1 MAWALGLQG
10 VRSEEGTPRPCS
22 TKPTA
27 VPEMT
32 LSTQHLR
39 QLNQAILAVH
49 SAPDVHALATH
60 LLHALRLVVPGD
72 IRVADFSGIAEIR
85 AYTAYDPARSI
96 SAEVN
101 AAVHRHLADNP
112 LYRQRNSQ
120 ATSIS
125 DLLTRQQW
133 QRTSLYREAY
143 ARVDQQDGLALD
155 VDLGHGGM
163 LTLNV
168 TRASRG
174 YTAAERMAL
183 TLLGPHAQAQW
194 RRLWQLQREQA
205 AAQRLLSPTS
215 CADDMLSPREREV
228 LQWVASGCT
237 NAQIAAMLDLRAG
250 TVKRHLENI
259 YRKLGAVD
267 RRDAIARARLH

>member
-1 MAWALGLQG
+1 
-10 VRSEEGTPRPCS
+10 
-22 TKPTA
+22 
-27 VPEMT
+27 MT

-39 QLNQAILAVH
+39 KLNQAILVVH

-174 YTAAERMAL
+174 YTTAERMAL

-205 AAQRLLSPTS
+205 AAQRLLSPAS
-215 CADDMLSPREREV
+215 CAADMLSSREREV
-228 LQWVASGCT
+228 LQWVASGST

>member
-1 MAWALGLQG
+1 
-10 VRSEEGTPRPCS
+10 
-22 TKPTA
+22 
-27 VPEMT
+27 MT
-32 LSTQHLR
+32 LSTQ
-39 QLNQAILAVH
+39 QLGRLSQAILAVH
-49 SAPDVHALATH
+49 GAPDPHALATH

-85 AYTAYDPARSI
+85 SYTAYDPARAI
-96 SAEVN
+96 SADVH

-112 LYRQRNSQ
+112 LYRWRKAR

-125 DLLTRQQW
+125 DLLTRRQW
-133 QRTSLYREAY
+133 QRTALYGEAY
-143 ARVDQQDGLALD
+143 SQVHQQDGLALD
-155 VDLGHGGM
+155 VDLGHGAM

-194 RRLWQLQREQA
+194 RRLCLQQRKSQA
-205 AAQRLLSPTS
+205 ARQALSPGS
-215 CADDMLSPREREV
+215 PAAVVLSPREREV
-228 LQWVASGCT
+228 LQWVANGNT
-237 NAQIAAMLDLRAG
+237 NAEIATMLELSAG

-259 YRKLGAVD
+259 YRKLGAVN
-267 RRDAIARARLH
+267 RQDAVARMHPLDS

>member
-1 MAWALGLQG
+1 MSLSSHQLQ
-10 VRSEEGTPRPCS
+10 
-22 TKPTA
+22 
-27 VPEMT
+27 
-32 LSTQHLR
+32 QF
-39 QLNQAILAVH
+39 NQAIITVYC
-49 SAPDVHALATH
+49 APDPHALAGH

-72 IRVADFSGIAEIR
+72 IRVADFSGIAEIHN
-85 AYTAYDPARSI
+85 YTAYDPSRSI

-112 LYRQRNSQ
+112 LYRRRNSQ

-133 QRTSLYREAY
+133 QRTALYREAY
-143 ARVDQQDGLALD
+143 AHVDQHDGLALD
-155 VDLGHGGM
+155 VNLGHGAM

-174 YTAAERMAL
+174 YNAAERTAL
-183 TLLGPHAQAQW
+183 TLLGPHVQAQW
-194 RRLWQLQREQA
+194 RRLSQQQRA
-205 AAQRLLSPTS
+205 RIAAQHSLSLHTQATDLLS
-215 CADDMLSPREREV
+215 LREREV
-228 LQWVASGCT
+228 LQWVANGST
-237 NAQIAAMLDLRAG
+237 NAQIAALLGLRPG

-267 RRDAIARARLH
+267 RRDALTRVQKH

>member
-1 MAWALGLQG
+1 
-10 VRSEEGTPRPCS
+10 
-22 TKPTA
+22 
-27 VPEMT
+27 MT
-32 LSTQHLR
+32 LSTR
-39 QLNQAILAVH
+39 QLQQFNQAILAVH
-49 SAPDVHALATH
+49 SAPSLHALATH

-85 AYTAYDPARSI
+85 AYTAYDPARVI
-96 SAEVN
+96 PAEVN

-112 LYRQRNSQ
+112 LYRRRHSQ

-125 DLLTRQQW
+125 DLLPRQQW
-133 QRTSLYREAY
+133 QRTALYREAY
-143 ARVDQQDGLALD
+143 AQVGQQDGLALD

-174 YTAAERMAL
+174 YTAAERTAL
-183 TLLGPHAQAQW
+183 TLLGPHAQAKW
-194 RRLWQLQREQA
+194 RRLCLQQRARTA
-205 AAQRLLSPTS
+205 ALNSLSPAS
-215 CADDMLSPREREV
+215 PAAHVLSAREREV
-228 LQWVASGCT
+228 LQWVANGNT
-237 NAQIAAMLDLRAG
+237 NAQIADILGLRAG

-267 RRDAIARARLH
+267 RRDALARIQAY